1 MHILSDWLEIL
12 LRWGHILV
20 GISWIG
26 TSFYFNWF
34 DLSVRPPEGKT
45 IKDRARGT
53 LHEVHG
59 GSFYYHEQFL
69 PDQDHPRTL
78 AHSGPAQLTFVTGI
92 ALLIL
97 VYWLGASVYLI
108 DPEVLDL
115 NVATAILL
123 SAAPIVIVWVLYD
136 RLCRKAANDQHIFLA
151 MALVAVVLAWFFG
164 QVFGARA
171 AYVHVGVVL
180 GSIMVA
186 NVQQVIVP
194 NHIAMRKQLQAGAP
208 LQTALGEQ
216 AKRRSQHNNY
226 ITLPVIFSMISIH
239 FPLAYSHQYAWLIL
253 SLIMGSG
260 VAVRHYLNLTLAKE
274 QRDFRLIAAALACLA
289 GAVALTFVPA
299 PPAQQNVAEL
309 SDPITKDVYE
319 IVQKRCATCHS
330 ARPSSED
337 FTTAPLGFKLDTLS
351 QLRARA
357 DKVLQRTILTDDMP
371 PNNVTEMT
379 EEERERLGA
388 WLRSIGTKALPDK
401 N

>member
-1 MHILSDWLEIL
+1 K
-12 LRWGHILV
+12 V
-20 GISWIG
+20 
-26 TSFYFNWF
+26 
-34 DLSVRPPEGKT
+34 
-45 IKDRARGT
+45 
-53 LHEVHG
+53 
-59 GSFYYHEQFL
+59 
-69 PDQDHPRTL
+69 
-78 AHSGPAQLTFVTGI
+78 
-92 ALLIL
+92 
-97 VYWLGASVYLI
+97 
-108 DPEVLDL
+108 
-115 NVATAILL
+115 
-123 SAAPIVIVWVLYD
+123 
-136 RLCRKAANDQHIFLA
+136 ANDQHIFLA

-180 GSIMVA
+180 GAIMVA
-186 NVQQVIVP
+186 NVQYVIVP
-194 NHIAMRKQLQAGAP
+194 NHIAMRKQLQASEP

-216 AKRRSQHNNY
+216 AKRRSRHNNY
-226 ITLPVIFSMISIH
+226 ITLPVVFSMISIH
-239 FPLAYSHQYAWLIL
+239 FPLAYSHQYAWLVL

-260 VAVRHYLNLTLAKE
+260 VAVRHYLNVTLAEE

-299 PPAQQNVAEL
+299 PPAEQNIAEL
-309 SDPITKDVYE
+309 SDPVTKDVYE